1 MRTVTAGGRGNGS
14 RRSGRWAAERGLAPE
29 RVQEYAAAL
38 EFRRTPR
45 VRPPDDWRAA
55 WERARG
61 FWCESVA
68 GAAGCAV
75 DAETETVLRQLHAG
89 RSLHG
94 RKGIRNLLRWVVKTH
109 SPGSVCDWLDA
120 PELRMLR
127 RIYRLLAAAEP
138 DRNGPECGRACA
150 FISVVAGNQLSGRE
164 LSYES

>member
-1 MRTVTAGGRGNGS
+1 
-14 RRSGRWAAERGLAPE
+14 
-29 RVQEYAAAL
+29 
-38 EFRRTPR
+38 
-45 VRPPDDWRAA
+45 RAA

-61 FWCESVA
+61 FWCESVV
-68 GAAGCAV
+68 GAAGCAA

-89 RSLHG
+89 CALHG

-138 DRNGPECGRACA
+138 DRNGPGVPEERALLYRLWRV
-150 FISVVAGNQLSGRE
+150 IS
-164 LSYES
+164 